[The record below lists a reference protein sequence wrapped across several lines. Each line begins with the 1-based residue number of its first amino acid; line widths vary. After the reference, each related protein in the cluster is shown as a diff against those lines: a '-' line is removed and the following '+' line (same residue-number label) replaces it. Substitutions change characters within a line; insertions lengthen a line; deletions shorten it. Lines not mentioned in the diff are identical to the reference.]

1 MLPLV
6 LAAWRLSV
14 AAGGRRDV
22 MIWTDCA
29 PETMCA
35 DPSPP
40 DPTPSSLVGG
50 GRAQLARHRPAFTK
64 LSPFNAGIGLRA
76 DGRVGL
82 QSSTDNVT
90 NIAACAAA
98 IHGTFRGS
106 VEYWPC
112 VSVGPGSA
120 DLLMPKLFADPSGF
134 IADAIALSKQLGIA

>member
-1 MLPLV
+1 MSHHIPLDPLQRV
-6 LAAWRLSV
+6 VRDSV
-14 AAGGRRDV
+14 VAVR
-22 MIWTDCA
+22 C
-29 PETMCA
+29 
-35 DPSPP
+35 
-40 DPTPSSLVGG
+40 
-50 GRAQLARHRPAFTK
+50 RAQLARHRPAFTK
-64 LSPFNAGIGLRA
+64 LSPFNAGIGLRS

-90 NIAACAAA
+90 NIASCAAA

-120 DLLMPKLFADPSGF
+120 DLLMPKLFADPSGI